1 MSLEHALLVS
11 LRERPGTGIELARRF
26 DRTVG
31 FFWQATH
38 QQIYRV
44 LRRMEVDGWVAASVG
59 DGRSTERRYQVTGAG
74 GRELARWIALPTEV
88 EPLRSTV
95 AVKMRGAAYGD
106 RAALLDQLHALRLE
120 HEARLAHYRQLER
133 EQFPDPDALGEH
145 ARDVWLVLRGGLR
158 QEEYWLAWLG
168 DYLEA
173 WTSRPT
179 TSGAP

>member
-44 LRRMEVDGWVAASVG
+44 LRRMEADGWLATSAG
-59 DGRSTERRYQVTGAG
+59 DGRSTERRYAPTEAG
-74 GRELARWIALPTEV
+74 LAELARWIAEPTE
-88 EPLRSTV
+88 PAALRSEV

-106 RAALLDQLHALRLE
+106 REALLAHLHGLRLE
-120 HEARLAHYRQLER
+120 HQARLAHYEQLER
-133 EQFPDPDALGEH
+133 EQFPDPTVLSEH

-158 QEEYWLAWLG
+158 QEQYWVDWLT
-168 DYLEA
+168 DYLDA
-173 WTSRPT
+173 WQPT
-179 TSGAP
+179 PTGADR